1 MNSRQED
8 SALSEE
14 IRESARLLLED
25 GSWDPLND
33 ENRSLG
39 YTMRKKSERTYA
51 KNAAIDTTY
60 QVQIDDRYQGQ
71 RLRDIRRGLHR
82 MFEDI
87 LDEARGD
94 LAGNDLGRVVVHHDG
109 LQDPIVVPLQPW
121 DRLNVDVVMGQI
133 EKVLNSHQELAMN
146 ESFEIT
152 IGSINLPKGSGR
164 RPITSLE
171 GDKNSIQIK
180 KSIVTI
186 DNDDQLC
193 MARAIGVGWAKLNQ
207 CTKEEWEDLTRSQK
221 FKTNLEL
228 ILEHRKVPESYYKNL
243 RHKAR
248 KEQKNL
254 AVALSRL
261 AGVPLDRPASLND
274 VEAFE
279 KALDIRV
286 MVVSARLGNKFITSP
301 STDQRPCV
309 YLYLVDDCHY
319 HTISSVTGF
328 FSARYFCSS
337 CLKHYNNRNEHECE
351 VTCIVCKTTDCL
363 KTEETVTCQICHMT
377 CRSQKC
383 YQRHSTKQKGRSE
396 CETWWKCTTCY
407 KVINTTKREKE
418 DHRCGEYHCTS
429 CDKYVMRDHL
439 CYLRSIPAKEEFI
452 PKFIFADFEC
462 SQDERAECTE
472 GYVPLRNPDCMEC
485 QPGRTCTPCSKCQRC
500 KTSWCGKPTHKPNFV
515 VAHTVCPSCIERPMT
530 SKSTCQD
537 CGTRCMKCEDRD
549 APCQGCGLREVI
561 FQGQD
566 TSRTFGKWLFSSQH
580 KYFKT
585 VCHNMKGY
593 DGYFLLEYLI
603 DQSMRPDKIIYNGSK
618 IMYMTVEK
626 DLHIKVIDSLNFL
639 PMKLSKLPEVFG
651 LKELKKGWFPHF
663 FNTRENQR
671 YVGPYPNP
679 KYYGC
684 DVMGNEER
692 EKCLAWLESKE
703 NCVFDFKKEMLN
715 YCRSDVDIL
724 RQACL
729 KFRDLLMSAT
739 GDCIRDERGKPQWT
753 GAVDPFD
760 SVTIASVCMNVYRT
774 KFLEEE
780 WRVKLVGDSDWVPAK
795 YMDGRMKVL
804 RGDQWVS
811 EAEVVIGEK
820 EFVCSPIAKIP
831 PGGYK
836 IDQYSKSSIQYLEW
850 VSRREGVKIQ
860 HALNGGEV
868 GLPGTRYK
876 VDGYCHETNT
886 SYEFHGC
893 VFHGC
898 PRCFPEDREETKHPL
913 TRQSMSELY
922 ALTMKKKSYIEEK
935 GMKYVCMWEH
945 EFREIYQND
954 PELRHYLQNLDITD
968 RLDPRESFFG
978 GRTNAS
984 QLYYRVKE
992 TEQIKYVDFTS
1003 LYPWVNKT
1011 CQYPVGHPEVITSN
1025 FRGLDQYF
1033 GIAKVRI
1040 LPPRGLYHPVLPYR
1054 SNGKLKFPLC
1064 QTCAENEN
1072 PSPCACSDEDRTM
1085 TGTWC
1090 TPELQTAVRLGYQVL
1105 KIYEVYHWK
1114 ETTQYD
1120 PETKEGGLFASYI
1133 NTFLKFKQEASGP
1146 PDWVKTPDDAQEY
1159 IDRYFEKEGVSLD
1172 GEKIEKNPGLRALA
1186 KLCLNSFWGKF
1197 GQRLNLKQSQ
1207 FYHETEADAFFRVLS
1222 DPTKEV
1228 QNFHIVAND
1237 TIQVEW
1243 IYKKDC
1249 QPEDNKTN
1257 IYLATFTTCWAR
1269 LKLYSVLEKL
1279 NRNVLYYDTDSVIYV
1294 SSPGKYDPPIG
1305 DYLGELTNELK
1316 KGEHI
1321 VEFVSGGPKNYAYKT
1336 NRGNEM
1342 CKVRGFTLHVTN
1354 SQLINFE
1361 SVKRMVL
1368 DPSETT
1374 ITVTNPQKICRDKG
1388 KRKLYNREEQKHY
1401 QMVYT
1406 KRRRL
1411 DNYDTEPF
1419 GY

>member
-1 MNSRQED
+1 MNSQQED

-14 IRESARLLLED
+14 KRESTRLLLKD
-25 GSWDPLND
+25 GPRDPLNE

-39 YTMRKKSERTYA
+39 YTMRKKWERTFA
-51 KNAAIDTTY
+51 KNAAIGTTY
-60 QVQIDDRYQGQ
+60 QVQIDDRYRGQ

-94 LAGNDLGRVVVHHDG
+94 LASNDLGRVVVHHDG

-152 IGSINLPKGSGR
+152 IGTINLPKGSGR

-207 CTKEEWEDLTRSQK
+207 CTKEEWDDLTRYQK
-221 FKTNLEL
+221 SKSLLEL
-228 ILEHRKVPESYYKNL
+228 VLEHRKAPESYYKKV
-243 RHKAR
+243 RDKTR

-261 AGVPLDRPASLND
+261 AGVPLDRPASLKD

-279 KALDIRV
+279 EALDIRV
-286 MVVSARLGNKFITSP
+286 MVVSARLGNKFITCP

-351 VTCIVCKTTDCL
+351 VTCIVCKTTDCP
-363 KTEETVTCQICHMT
+363 KTEEPVTCQKCHMT
-377 CRSQKC
+377 CRSQTC
-383 YQRHSTKQKGRSE
+383 YQRHSTKNKGRSE

-472 GYVPLRNPDCMEC
+472 GYIPLRNSNCMEC
-485 QPGRTCTPCSKCQRC
+485 QPGRTCTPCSKCQQC

-515 VAHTVCPSCIERPMT
+515 VAHTVCPSCIDSPVT

-537 CGTRCMKCEDRD
+537 CGTRCTRCEDRD

-663 FNTRENQR
+663 FNTQENQR
-671 YVGPYPNP
+671 YIGSYPDP

-684 DVMGNEER
+684 DLMGNEER

-739 GDCIRDERGKPQWT
+739 GDCIRDERGKPKWT

-811 EAEVVIGEK
+811 EAKVVIGEK
-820 EFVCSPIAKIP
+820 EFVRSPIAKIP

-868 GLPGTRYK
+868 GLPGTSYK
-876 VDGYCHETNT
+876 LDGYCHETNT
-886 SYEFHGC
+886 AYEFHGC

-913 TRQSMSELY
+913 THQSMSELY
-922 ALTMKKKSYIEEK
+922 ALTMKKKSYIEGK

-984 QLYYRVKE
+984 QLYYRAKE

-1011 CQYPVGHPEVITSN
+1011 CQYPVGHPEVITSD
-1025 FRGLDQYF
+1025 FRDLDQYF

-1072 PSPCACSDEDRTM
+1072 PSPCACSDEDRVM

-1090 TPELQTAVRLGYQVL
+1090 TPELQTAVRLGYRVL

-1114 ETTQYD
+1114 ETTRYD
-1120 PETKEGGLFASYI
+1120 PETKEGGLFSSYI

-1146 PDWVKTPDDAQEY
+1146 PDWVKTPDDVQEY
-1159 IDRYFEKEGVSLD
+1159 IDGYFEKEGVSLD
-1172 GEKIEKNPGLRALA
+1172 REKIEKNPGLRALA

-1269 LKLYSVLEKL
+1269 LKLYSVLEKV